1 MINGITTITELIK
14 LRRKYSS
21 ENKKVGFVPTMGA
34 LHEGHVSLFNKS
46 VTENDVTFVSIYV
59 NKTQFNDP
67 SDYNNYPR
75 NIEKDIEL
83 LEKNG
88 VDVLFLPTYE
98 EIYADNYNYRIAENS
113 MSKILCGKTRKGHFE
128 GVLTV
133 VLKLLNLIHPAKAY
147 FGEKDYQQYL
157 LIKKMCEAFFINTE
171 IISCPTVREIDGL
184 AMSSRNLL
192 LTNQERKVAAN
203 FYRLLKQENDINK
216 VKIELEKLG
225 FGIDYIEDIDQ
236 RRFGAVF
243 LGKVR
248 LIDNF
253 EL

>member
-1 MINGITTITELIK
+1 MINRITTITELIK

-46 VTENDVTFVSIYV
+46 VTENDDTIVSIYV

-98 EIYADNYNYRIAENS
+98 EIYADNYNYRITENS
-113 MSKILCGKTRKGHFE
+113 LSKILCGKTRKGHFE

-171 IISCPTVREIDGL
+171 IFSCPTVREIDGL

-192 LTNQERKVAAN
+192 LTNQERKIAAN

-248 LIDNF
+248 LIDNV